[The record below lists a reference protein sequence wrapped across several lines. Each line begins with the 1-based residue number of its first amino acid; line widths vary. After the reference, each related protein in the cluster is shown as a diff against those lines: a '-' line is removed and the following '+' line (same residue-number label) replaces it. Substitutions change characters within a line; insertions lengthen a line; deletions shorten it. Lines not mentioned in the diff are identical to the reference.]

1 MKVIKY
7 DPSKTY
13 MFPNGE
19 LATPEKVQE
28 QFPAMAHFT
37 HIIETDGEVLFAVQ
51 NLSAMRNFHGIDPAL
66 TEAEA
71 ITAIEVIVNTP
82 VPEPEPSAEE
92 RIAAAMEFQNL
103 MMI

>member
-19 LATPEKVQE
+19 LATPEKVLA
-28 QFPAMAHFT
+28 QFPATAHFT

-51 NLSAMRNFHGIDPAL
+51 NLSAMRNFHGIDPVL
-66 TEAEA
+66 SEAEA
-71 ITAIEVIVNTP
+71 IAAIEVIVNTP
-82 VPEPEPSAEE
+82 APAPEPSAEE
-92 RIAAAMEFQNL
+92 RIAAAMEFQNIMSL
-103 MMI
+103 